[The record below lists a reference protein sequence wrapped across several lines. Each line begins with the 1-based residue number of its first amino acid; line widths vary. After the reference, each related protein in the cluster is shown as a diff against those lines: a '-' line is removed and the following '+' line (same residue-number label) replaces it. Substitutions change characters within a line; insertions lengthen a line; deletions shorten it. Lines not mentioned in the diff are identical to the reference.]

1 MMRIKTGRSV
11 QVETVCDFSEA
22 EQQIQK
28 VNNLFSTKPL
38 RQLSYGICSPDLF
51 NFTSLVTLNSGT
63 RIFRTKINM

>member
-28 VNNLFSTKPL
+28 VNNLFLLNLLGSFL
-38 RQLSYGICSPDLF
+38 MGFVHLICL
-51 NFTSLVTLNSGT
+51 TSLLWLP
-63 RIFRTKINM
+63 